1 MPEQVAEHAVSTMG
15 AILTFLSGGLFVKV
29 VELGTQFGRD
39 HLTRRQT
46 EKTFINDHLGPL
58 LKEADEV
65 CGKLRAEADRDF
77 KGLVAQIDGLVPI
90 ETVGFAYLIARLWGR
105 IELFRRASL
114 NTVIGK
120 DQRGKKLQQLLNC
133 MESQRVRL
141 VPRLAQRAIGEL
153 MISKE
158 KDGYEILPFI
168 EFAEKYHADTQF
180 QEWLAPLITKLR
192 NLQDKSTRQRILL
205 YGIVIH
211 VMIDVLDPLHEITHE
226 RPGYANKLSKKTY
239 RDANHRIFEI
249 YLTFVGN
256 RSRYIGTRR

>member
-1 MPEQVAEHAVSTMG
+1 MPEQVAEHAVSTIG
-15 AILTFLSGGLFVKV
+15 ALLAFVSGGFFLKV
-29 VELGTQFGRD
+29 IELGTQFGRD
-39 HLTRRQT
+39 HLAQRKTK
-46 EKTFINDHLGPL
+46 KTFINDHLGPL

-77 KGLVAQIDGLVPI
+77 KDLAPQGGDLVPI
-90 ETVGFAYLIARLWGR
+90 ETMGFAYLIARLWGR

-120 DQRGKKLQQLLNC
+120 DQRGKKLQLLLNC

-153 MISKE
+153 MLNKE
-158 KDGYEILPFI
+158 NDGYEILPFI
-168 EFAEKYHADTQF
+168 AFVEKFRSNKQF
-180 QEWLAPLITKLR
+180 EEWLAPLTAKLG
-192 NLQDKSTRQRILL
+192 NLQDKPTRQRILL
-205 YGIVIH
+205 YGIVVH
-211 VMIDVLDPLHEITHE
+211 VMIDVLDPLHEVTHD

-239 RDANHRIFEI
+239 RDANYRIFDI
-249 YLTFVGN
+249 YLTFVTN